1 MEQELIKHTTPNF
14 TTNFNDEQLNNA
26 VNYMRIAQNEY
37 QEPPA
42 QGTSEAY
49 NALVTGGANPAG
61 VATREQRNSSEGG
74 FGSGSQPSL
83 Q

>member
-37 QEPPA
+37 QEPPG
-42 QGTSEAY
+42 QGTSDTF
-49 NALVTGGANPAG
+49 NPLGTGGANPSGSA
-61 VATREQRNSSEGG
+61 ARERRNSSEGG